1 MPTPLSHDKLLPNK
15 LGKTMNQDSF
25 FESLLNTIK
34 NKKWIALTKQEQ
46 KNFFQ
51 NDSDL
56 LDRWEVKSP
65 KELHKVQLTIPAEH
79 INQLKTFNDQILEIY
94 NLFDI
99 WLKDKY
105 QTNIVDFIDYQKGEI
120 FLIKPVKYNF

>member
-1 MPTPLSHDKLLPNK
+1 
-15 LGKTMNQDSF
+15 MNQDSF